1 MRQAP
6 PSDKRPKRS
15 KRSFGW
21 LIALLALVCVLG
33 AELAVCRV
41 AEPALYARLTAPVRA
56 AAHTVLDTAR
66 AALDQ
71 AAEAFR
77 AFSHRLREA
86 AASNQQ
92 ATEPALPTDQ
102 PAEDPRVTAF
112 VRQGDREVLTGG
124 TVPLVYFNQG
134 EDPWKDSPYGPDPI
148 GGYGCGPTA
157 MAMVVSTLT
166 DRAADPAR
174 MANWAAGEGYCAP
187 GSGSYHSLVQGAAE
201 AYGLSLLPRQDWQGD
216 QLLQALS
223 TGCLFVA
230 LMGPGHFTNSGHF
243 IVLRGV
249 TMDGRVLVADPNS
262 RQRSL
267 VAWDPQLLVDEL
279 SASTDSGGPLWAFPV
294 PVGA

>member
-1 MRQAP
+1 M
-6 PSDKRPKRS
+6 
-15 KRSFGW
+15 
-21 LIALLALVCVLG
+21 
-33 AELAVCRV
+33 
-41 AEPALYARLTAPVRA
+41 
-56 AAHTVLDTAR
+56 
-66 AALDQ
+66 
-71 AAEAFR
+71 
-77 AFSHRLREA
+77 
-86 AASNQQ
+86 
-92 ATEPALPTDQ
+92 
-102 PAEDPRVTAF
+102 TAF

-124 TVPLVYFNQG
+124 TMPLVYFNQG

-267 VAWDPQLLVDEL
+267 
-279 SASTDSGGPLWAFPV
+279 
-294 PVGA
+294 